1 MLCWDLE
8 EDSEEG
14 RALLLVSLV
23 AEVASAAS
31 SRLKVRRGKPLAAR
45 GALVHPHPTVISH
58 AVGPCTA
65 PGLHAPPFCAC
76 HHRAGGRLALPL
88 LFVPEIA
95 VT

>member
-45 GALVHPHPTVISH
+45 GALVHPTPPSSLTPL
-58 AVGPCTA
+58 GPAPRLDCT
-65 PGLHAPPFCAC
+65 P
-76 HHRAGGRLALPL
+76 HRFVRVTIEPVAGL
-88 LFVPEIA
+88 LFPSFLSPR
-95 VT
+95 